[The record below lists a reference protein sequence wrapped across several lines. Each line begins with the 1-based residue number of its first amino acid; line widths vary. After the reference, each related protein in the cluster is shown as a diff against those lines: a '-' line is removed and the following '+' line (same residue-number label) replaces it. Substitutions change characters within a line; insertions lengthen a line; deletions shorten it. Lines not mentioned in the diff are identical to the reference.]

1 MILQRNTQKKEF
13 NMKYLQTYKTYLESL
28 KIDVDIINID
38 INESLGL
45 YYENILKSIGA
56 EEVDMFDTF
65 SLPKDDFE
73 NKLNLDMLTTNT
85 EFINSL
91 SSIGLKKSNLQNSD
105 DLETFLNK
113 PCRFMLIYNIEAS
126 ELENPKYIIF
136 QSFNDT
142 LNKWED
148 CKLYKVGVNI
158 QRFYDKLSSKT
169 IELIDGE
176 NKYIY
181 STSNGNEWLLQ
192 NISNLSDKF
201 KKYFRKGDFEKF
213 INDNK
218 FKINI
223 I

>member
-1 MILQRNTQKKEF
+1 
-13 NMKYLQTYKTYLESL
+13 MKYLKPYNTYLESL
-28 KIDVDIINID
+28 KIDVAIINVD

-65 SLPKDDFE
+65 SLPKDDFAD
-73 NKLNLDMLTTNT
+73 KLNLDLLTTNT

-91 SSIGLKKSNLQNSD
+91 SSIGLKKSNVQNTD
-105 DLETFLNK
+105 DLETFVNK
-113 PCRFMLIYNIEAS
+113 PCRFMLIYNIESS
-126 ELENPKYIIF
+126 ELENPTYIIF
-136 QSFNDT
+136 QSWNETID
-142 LNKWED
+142 KWGET
-148 CKLYKVGVNI
+148 KLYKVSGEI
-158 QRFYDKLSSKT
+158 KRFYDKLSSRV
-169 IELIDGE
+169 IEIDDGE

-181 STSNGNEWLLQ
+181 NTSNNNEWSLQ
-192 NISNLSDKF
+192 NTSNSNEKF
-201 KKYFRKGDFEKF
+201 KKYFRKDEFEKF

>member
-1 MILQRNTQKKEF
+1 
-13 NMKYLQTYKTYLESL
+13 MKYIQTYRKYLESL
-28 KIDVDIINID
+28 KIDVAIINID

-56 EEVDMFDTF
+56 EEIDIFDTF
-65 SLPKDDFE
+65 SLPKNDFE
-73 NKLNLDMLTTNT
+73 NRLNLDALTTNT

-142 LNKWED
+142 INKWED
-148 CKLYKVGVNI
+148 CKLYKVNGEIKN
-158 QRFYDKLSSKT
+158 FYDKLSSRV
-169 IELIDGE
+169 IEIDDGE

-181 STSNGNEWLLQ
+181 NTSNNNEWSLQ
-192 NISNLSDKF
+192 NLDKETETF
-201 KKYFRKGDFEKF
+201 KKYFRKEEFEKF
-213 INDNK
+213 INNNK